1 MSLRYILG
9 KSGTGKTTQC
19 IDEITYTDNSQ
30 RIFYIVPEQFTLE
43 SEKNILSKKK
53 AVININVL
61 GFRHLAYFIISKIG
75 TADRKILD
83 DTGRTML
90 IKKIVLE
97 LKDKLEFYKNSA
109 EKQGFVD
116 NIESTITEFMQYSI
130 SPENLS
136 ELILNLKNS
145 NLKEKLKDIQIIF
158 SKYKDYLYSKY
169 ISGDGLLD
177 ILPELIPYSIVK
189 GSEIWID
196 GFKSFTPQENKV
208 IEALLKHCKKVHISL
223 SISEKNIS
231 FNGISPFDE
240 EYEVKRAIT
249 IITNIAKEN
258 KIDIENT
265 LYLTTE
271 HINYNTEIKHL
282 KDNYFKY
289 KPKEYNKEVK
299 NISIYQF
306 NNMYQEIDKILS
318 EVNKLIQLNNYRY
331 RDIALII
338 GNSDYEVPLS
348 IALKKY
354 NIPNFLDSRKN
365 IFSHPL
371 ITLMTSAID
380 IIAYNYDNSAIF
392 KFLKTGY
399 TEITFDEIF
408 DLENYVIAN
417 GINKYKWNIEWKYG
431 FRDEKHIDKPDKADI
446 EYIRDSLFDIL
457 SPLKNNFT
465 SNKKALVCEIT
476 KALFEVLYN
485 INVKERLKKEFE
497 TAVENN
503 DNVKSAI
510 NSEIWNTVVSV
521 ANTMTDILGNEKV
534 TLKDYSKILKSGL
547 NTATIGISPPTQD
560 YLIIGDMERTRLP
573 NIMAMFVLGANE
585 GNIPLRLTEKG
596 IFNDDEKHIM
606 KEHNVE
612 LAPDIVQMTNNGRLG
627 IYMNLIKP
635 TEYLILSY
643 PTGSITGKSL
653 MASSVINKIKKIFP
667 TIKENIFENIEIDDI
682 LTSKEIAFN
691 TLIKA
696 IENNEKSD
704 FINDLY
710 WYFINDDE
718 YLEKLNSIKKGLIS
732 QISIDYLDEKLLPT
746 LWNEVLEKGSVSKLE
761 SYAACPFRFYMN
773 YILNAKEKSIYK
785 LKYNDI
791 GSLTHKIMEEFSK
804 HIKKSG
810 ISWEN
815 ADKKYTDN
823 FVDKHISEFVS
834 NINSDIFES
843 GRNSAV
849 LNKIIRATKLS
860 LWANVEQIKASKFKP
875 DSFEITFGR
884 GNSKIP
890 AIEIEVDKGKILKLN
905 GAIDRVD
912 KMLNDGSIY
921 VKIIDYKSSSKSLDI
936 NQIYYG
942 LQLQLM
948 LYMNTLVQS
957 NNYEAGGMFY
967 FKINEPDLI
976 NAEDNKSEL
985 SLDDFMLNRMALKG
999 MFDENLTED
1008 LNIAKINVI
1017 KRNKPVEILRD
1028 IDIDSNS
1035 KLNSLT
1041 LKKLLDYSEDI
1052 VKHIGNE
1059 MSKGNI
1065 EISPYKYDKKM
1076 PCDYCPY
1083 GIVCDFANSD
1093 QEKLRCIQ
1101 KNDAQIWDEIIGSKK
1116 EK

>member
-19 IDEITYTDNSQ
+19 IEEITSTDNSQ

-61 GFRHLAYFIISKIG
+61 GFKHLAYFIVSKIG
-75 TADRKILD
+75 TAGRKTLD

-90 IKKIVLE
+90 IKKIILE
-97 LKDKLEFYKNSA
+97 LRDKLDFYKNST
-109 EKQGFVD
+109 EKQGFAD
-116 NIESTITEFMQYSI
+116 NIEDTINELMQYSV
-130 SPENLS
+130 SPESLN
-136 ELILNLKNS
+136 ELILNLKDG
-145 NLKEKLKDIQIIF
+145 NLKEKLKDIILIF
-158 SKYKDYLYSKY
+158 SKYKDYLASKY

-177 ILPELIPYSIVK
+177 ILPDIIPYSIVK
-189 GSEIWID
+189 NSEIWID
-196 GFKSFTPQENKV
+196 GFKSFTPQENKI
-208 IEALLKHCKKVHISL
+208 IEALLKHCKQVHISL
-223 SISEKNIS
+223 SIAEKSIS
-231 FNGISPFDE
+231 YNNISPFDE
-240 EYEVKRAIT
+240 QYEVKRAIT
-249 IITNIAKEN
+249 LITKIAKEN
-258 KIDIENT
+258 KINIEEP
-265 LYLTTE
+265 LYLTKE
-271 HINYNTEIKHL
+271 HIKYNDEIKHL

-289 KPKEYNKEVK
+289 KPKEYPKDVK

-318 EVNKLIQLNNYRY
+318 EVKKLVQLNNYRY

-354 NIPNFLDSRKN
+354 NIPNFLDSRKSV
-365 IFSHPL
+365 FSHPL

-380 IIAYNYDNSAIF
+380 IIAYNWDNNSIF

-431 FRDEKHIDKPDKADI
+431 FRDEKHNDKPDKADI
-446 EYIRDSLFDIL
+446 EYIRDSFFDIL
-457 SPLKNNFT
+457 SPLKDNFKPT
-465 SNKKALVCEIT
+465 KKALVSEIT
-476 KALFEVLYN
+476 KALFDVLNN
-485 INVKERLKKEFE
+485 INIKDRLEKEFN
-497 TAVENN
+497 TAIENN
-503 DNVKSAI
+503 DTVKIAI
-510 NSEIWNTVVSV
+510 NSEIWNNVVTV
-521 ANTMTDILGNEKV
+521 ANTMTEILGDEKI
-534 TLKDYSKILKSGL
+534 TLRDYSKILKAGL
-547 NTATIGISPPTQD
+547 NTATIGIAPPTQD

-573 NIMAMFVLGANE
+573 NIKAMFVLGANE
-585 GNIPLRLTEKG
+585 GNIPIKLTEKG
-596 IFNDDEKHIM
+596 IFSDDEKHII
-606 KEHNVE
+606 KENNIE
-612 LAPDIVQMTNNGRLG
+612 LAPDLVQMTNNGRLG
-627 IYMNLIKP
+627 IYVNLIKP
-635 TEYLILSY
+635 TKYLIFSY

-653 MASSVINKIKKIFP
+653 TISSVVNKIKSIFP
-667 TIKENIFENIEIDDI
+667 QINEIVYDKTNIDDI

-691 TLIKA
+691 TLITA
-696 IENNEKSD
+696 IENNDKSD

-710 WYFINDDE
+710 WYFINDSK
-718 YLEKLNSIKKGLIS
+718 YSEKLNSIKKGLIS
-732 QISIDYLDEKLLPT
+732 QISVDYLDEKLLPI

-791 GSLTHKIMEEFSK
+791 GTLTHKIMEEFSK

-810 ISWEN
+810 TTWEN
-815 ADKKYTDN
+815 ADRNYTDD
-823 FVDKHISEFVS
+823 FVDKHISEFVK

-843 GRNSAV
+843 GRNSAI
-849 LNKIIRATKLS
+849 LNKIIKATKLS

-890 AIEIEVDKGKILKLN
+890 AIEIEVDNGKILKLN

-912 KMLNDGSIY
+912 KMLNDGSVY
-921 VKIIDYKSSSKSLDI
+921 VKIVDYKSSSKSLDI

-948 LYMNTLVQS
+948 LYMNTLIQ
-957 NNYEAGGMFY
+957 NKNYEAGGMFY

-976 NAEDNKSEL
+976 NAEDNKSNL
-985 SLDDFMLNRMALKG
+985 TLDDFMLNRMALNG
-999 MFDENLTED
+999 MFDTDLTED
-1008 LNIAKINVI
+1008 LDVAKIKVM

-1028 IDIDSNS
+1028 IAIDSNS
-1035 KLNSLT
+1035 KLDKFT
-1041 LKKLLDYSEDI
+1041 LNKLLDYSEEI
-1052 VKHIGNE
+1052 VKKIGGQ
-1059 MSKGNI
+1059 MAKGNI
-1065 EISPYKYDKKM
+1065 EISPYQYNKKM

-1083 GIVCDFANSD
+1083 SIVCDFANSK

-1101 KNDAQIWDEIIGSKK
+1101 KNDAEIWNKIIGNNE

>member
-19 IDEITYTDNSQ
+19 IEEITSTDNSQ

-61 GFRHLAYFIISKIG
+61 GFKHLAYFIVSKIG
-75 TADRKILD
+75 TAGRKTLD

-90 IKKIVLE
+90 IKKIILE
-97 LKDKLEFYKNSA
+97 LGDKLDFYKNST
-109 EKQGFVD
+109 EKQGFAD
-116 NIESTITEFMQYSI
+116 NIEDTINELMQYSV
-130 SPENLS
+130 SPESLN
-136 ELILNLKNS
+136 ELILNLKDG
-145 NLKEKLKDIQIIF
+145 NLKEKLKDIILIF
-158 SKYKDYLYSKY
+158 SKYKDYLASKY

-177 ILPELIPYSIVK
+177 ILPDIIPYSIVK
-189 GSEIWID
+189 NSEIWID
-196 GFKSFTPQENKV
+196 GFKSFTPQENKI
-208 IEALLKHCKKVHISL
+208 IEALLKHCKQVHISL
-223 SISEKNIS
+223 SIAEKSISYNNI
-231 FNGISPFDE
+231 NPFDE
-240 EYEVKRAIT
+240 QYEVKRAIT
-249 IITNIAKEN
+249 LITKIAKEN
-258 KIDIENT
+258 KINIEEP
-265 LYLTTE
+265 LYLTKE
-271 HINYNTEIKHL
+271 HIKYNSEIKHL

-289 KPKEYNKEVK
+289 KPKEYPKDVK

-318 EVNKLIQLNNYRY
+318 EVKKLVQLNNYRY

-354 NIPNFLDSRKN
+354 NIPNFLDSRKSV
-365 IFSHPL
+365 FSHPL

-380 IIAYNYDNSAIF
+380 IIAYNWDNNSIF
-392 KFLKTGY
+392 KFFKTGY

-431 FRDEKHIDKPDKADI
+431 FRDEKHNDKPDKADI
-446 EYIRDSLFDIL
+446 EYIRDSFFDIL
-457 SPLKNNFT
+457 SPLKDNFKPT
-465 SNKKALVCEIT
+465 KKALVSEIT
-476 KALFEVLYN
+476 KALFDVLNN
-485 INVKERLKKEFE
+485 INIKDRLEKEFN
-497 TAVENN
+497 TAIENN
-503 DNVKSAI
+503 DTVKIAI
-510 NSEIWNTVVSV
+510 NSEIWNTVVTV
-521 ANTMTDILGNEKV
+521 ANTMTEILGDEKI
-534 TLKDYSKILKSGL
+534 TLRDYSKILKAGL
-547 NTATIGISPPTQD
+547 NTATIGIAPPTQD

-573 NIMAMFVLGANE
+573 NIKAMFVLGANE
-585 GNIPLRLTEKG
+585 GNIPIKLTEKG
-596 IFNDDEKHIM
+596 IFSDDEKHII
-606 KEHNVE
+606 KENNIE
-612 LAPDIVQMTNNGRLG
+612 LAPDLVQMTNNGRLG
-627 IYMNLIKP
+627 IYVNLIKP
-635 TEYLILSY
+635 TEYLIFSY

-653 MASSVINKIKKIFP
+653 TISSVVNKIKSIFP
-667 TIKENIFENIEIDDI
+667 QINEIVYDKTNIDDI

-691 TLIKA
+691 TLITA
-696 IENNEKSD
+696 IENNDKSD

-710 WYFINDDE
+710 WYFINDSE
-718 YLEKLNSIKKGLIS
+718 YSEKLNSIKKGLIS
-732 QISIDYLDEKLLPT
+732 QISVDYLDEKLLPI

-791 GSLTHKIMEEFSK
+791 GTLTHKIMEEFSK

-810 ISWEN
+810 TTWEN
-815 ADKKYTDN
+815 ADRNYTDD
-823 FVDKHISEFVS
+823 FVDKHISEFVK

-843 GRNSAV
+843 GRNSAI
-849 LNKIIRATKLS
+849 LNKIIKATKLS

-890 AIEIEVDKGKILKLN
+890 AIEIEVDNGKILKLN

-912 KMLNDGSIY
+912 KMLNDGSVY
-921 VKIIDYKSSSKSLDI
+921 VKIVDYKSSSKSLDI

-948 LYMNTLVQS
+948 LYMNTLIQ
-957 NNYEAGGMFY
+957 NKNYEAGGMFY

-976 NAEDNKSEL
+976 NAEDNKSNL
-985 SLDDFMLNRMALKG
+985 TLDDFMLNRMALNG
-999 MFDENLTED
+999 MFDTDLTED
-1008 LNIAKINVI
+1008 LDVAKIKVI

-1028 IDIDSNS
+1028 IAIDSNS
-1035 KLNSLT
+1035 KLDKST
-1041 LKKLLDYSEDI
+1041 LNKLLDYSEEI
-1052 VKHIGNE
+1052 VKNIGGQ
-1059 MSKGNI
+1059 MAKGNI
-1065 EISPYKYDKKM
+1065 EISPYQYNKKM

-1083 GIVCDFANSD
+1083 SIVCDFANSK

-1101 KNDAQIWDEIIGSKK
+1101 KNDAEIWNKIIGTNE

>member
-19 IDEITYTDNSQ
+19 IDEITSTDNSQ

-61 GFRHLAYFIISKIG
+61 GFKHLAYFIVSKIG
-75 TADRKILD
+75 TAGRKTLD

-90 IKKIVLE
+90 IKKIILE
-97 LKDKLEFYKNSA
+97 LGDKLDFYKNST
-109 EKQGFVD
+109 EKQGFAD
-116 NIESTITEFMQYSI
+116 NIEDTINELMQYSV
-130 SPENLS
+130 SPESLN
-136 ELILNLKNS
+136 ELILNLKDG
-145 NLKEKLKDIQIIF
+145 NLKEKLKDIILIF
-158 SKYKDYLYSKY
+158 SKYKDYLASKY

-177 ILPELIPYSIVK
+177 VLPDIIPYSIVK
-189 GSEIWID
+189 NSEIWID
-196 GFKSFTPQENKV
+196 GFKSFTPQENKI

-223 SISEKNIS
+223 SIAEKSIS
-231 FNGISPFDE
+231 YNNISPFDE
-240 EYEVKRAIT
+240 QYEVKRAIT
-249 IITNIAKEN
+249 LITKIAKEN
-258 KIDIENT
+258 KINIEEP
-265 LYLTTE
+265 LYLTNE
-271 HINYNTEIKHL
+271 HIKYNSEIKHL

-289 KPKEYNKEVK
+289 KPKEYPKDVK

-318 EVNKLIQLNNYRY
+318 EVKKLVQLNNYRY

-354 NIPNFLDSRKN
+354 NIPNFLDSRKSV
-365 IFSHPL
+365 FSHPL

-380 IIAYNYDNSAIF
+380 IIAYNWDNNSIF

-431 FRDEKHIDKPDKADI
+431 FRDEKHNDKPDKADI
-446 EYIRDSLFDIL
+446 EYIRDSFFDIL
-457 SPLKNNFT
+457 SPLKDNFKPT
-465 SNKKALVCEIT
+465 KKALVSELT
-476 KALFEVLYN
+476 KALFDVLNN
-485 INVKERLKKEFE
+485 INIKDRLEKEFN
-497 TAVENN
+497 TAIENN
-503 DNVKSAI
+503 DTVKIAI
-510 NSEIWNTVVSV
+510 NSEIWNTVVTV
-521 ANTMTDILGNEKV
+521 ANTMTEILGDEKI
-534 TLKDYSKILKSGL
+534 TLRDYSKILKAGL
-547 NTATIGISPPTQD
+547 NTATIGIAPPTQD

-573 NIMAMFVLGANE
+573 NIKAMFVLGANE
-585 GNIPLRLTEKG
+585 GNIPIKLTEKG
-596 IFNDDEKHIM
+596 IFSDDEKHII
-606 KEHNVE
+606 KDNNIE
-612 LAPDIVQMTNNGRLG
+612 LAPDLVQMTNNGRLG
-627 IYMNLIKP
+627 IYVNLIKP
-635 TEYLILSY
+635 TEYLIFSY

-653 MASSVINKIKKIFP
+653 TISSVVNKIKGIFP
-667 TIKENIFENIEIDDI
+667 QINEIVYDKTNIDDI

-691 TLIKA
+691 TLITA
-696 IENNEKSD
+696 IENNDKSD

-710 WYFINDDE
+710 WYFINDSE
-718 YLEKLNSIKKGLIS
+718 YSEKLNSIKKGLIS
-732 QISIDYLDEKLLPT
+732 QISVDYLDEKLLPI

-791 GSLTHKIMEEFSK
+791 GTLTHKIMEEFSK

-810 ISWEN
+810 TTWEN
-815 ADKKYTDN
+815 ADRNYTDD
-823 FVDKHISEFVS
+823 FVDKHISEFVK

-843 GRNSAV
+843 GRNSAI
-849 LNKIIRATKLS
+849 LNKIIKATKLS

-890 AIEIEVDKGKILKLN
+890 AIEIEVDNGKILKLN

-912 KMLNDGSIY
+912 KMLNDGSVY
-921 VKIIDYKSSSKSLDI
+921 VKIVDYKSSSKSLDI

-948 LYMNTLVQS
+948 LYMNTLIQ
-957 NNYEAGGMFY
+957 NKNYEAGGMFY

-976 NAEDNKSEL
+976 NAEDNKSNL
-985 SLDDFMLNRMALKG
+985 TLDDFMLNRMALNG
-999 MFDENLTED
+999 MFDTDLTED
-1008 LNIAKINVI
+1008 LDVAKIKVM

-1028 IDIDSNS
+1028 IAIDSNS
-1035 KLNSLT
+1035 KLDKST
-1041 LKKLLDYSEDI
+1041 LNKLLDYSEEI
-1052 VKHIGNE
+1052 VKNIGGQ
-1059 MSKGNI
+1059 MAKGNI
-1065 EISPYKYDKKM
+1065 EISPYQYNKKM

-1083 GIVCDFANSD
+1083 SIVCDFANSK

-1101 KNDAQIWDEIIGSKK
+1101 KNDAEIWNKIIGNNE

>member
-1 MSLRYILG
+1 
-9 KSGTGKTTQC
+9 
-19 IDEITYTDNSQ
+19 
-30 RIFYIVPEQFTLE
+30 
-43 SEKNILSKKK
+43 
-53 AVININVL
+53 
-61 GFRHLAYFIISKIG
+61 
-75 TADRKILD
+75 
-83 DTGRTML
+83 
-90 IKKIVLE
+90 
-97 LKDKLEFYKNSA
+97 
-109 EKQGFVD
+109 
-116 NIESTITEFMQYSI
+116 
-130 SPENLS
+130 
-136 ELILNLKNS
+136 
-145 NLKEKLKDIQIIF
+145 
-158 SKYKDYLYSKY
+158 
-169 ISGDGLLD
+169 
-177 ILPELIPYSIVK
+177 
-189 GSEIWID
+189 
-196 GFKSFTPQENKV
+196 
-208 IEALLKHCKKVHISL
+208 
-223 SISEKNIS
+223 
-231 FNGISPFDE
+231 
-240 EYEVKRAIT
+240 
-249 IITNIAKEN
+249 
-258 KIDIENT
+258 
-265 LYLTTE
+265 
-271 HINYNTEIKHL
+271 
-282 KDNYFKY
+282 
-289 KPKEYNKEVK
+289 
-299 NISIYQF
+299 
-306 NNMYQEIDKILS
+306 
-318 EVNKLIQLNNYRY
+318 
-331 RDIALII
+331 
-338 GNSDYEVPLS
+338 
-348 IALKKY
+348 
-354 NIPNFLDSRKN
+354 
-365 IFSHPL
+365 
-371 ITLMTSAID
+371 
-380 IIAYNYDNSAIF
+380 
-392 KFLKTGY
+392 
-399 TEITFDEIF
+399 
-408 DLENYVIAN
+408 
-417 GINKYKWNIEWKYG
+417 
-431 FRDEKHIDKPDKADI
+431 
-446 EYIRDSLFDIL
+446 
-457 SPLKNNFT
+457 
-465 SNKKALVCEIT
+465 
-476 KALFEVLYN
+476 
-485 INVKERLKKEFE
+485 
-497 TAVENN
+497 
-503 DNVKSAI
+503 
-510 NSEIWNTVVSV
+510 
-521 ANTMTDILGNEKV
+521 
-534 TLKDYSKILKSGL
+534 
-547 NTATIGISPPTQD
+547 
-560 YLIIGDMERTRLP
+560 
-573 NIMAMFVLGANE
+573 
-585 GNIPLRLTEKG
+585 
-596 IFNDDEKHIM
+596 
-606 KEHNVE
+606 
-612 LAPDIVQMTNNGRLG
+612 
-627 IYMNLIKP
+627 
-635 TEYLILSY
+635 
-643 PTGSITGKSL
+643 
-653 MASSVINKIKKIFP
+653 
-667 TIKENIFENIEIDDI
+667 
-682 LTSKEIAFN
+682 
-691 TLIKA
+691 
-696 IENNEKSD
+696 
-704 FINDLY
+704 
-710 WYFINDDE
+710 
-718 YLEKLNSIKKGLIS
+718 
-732 QISIDYLDEKLLPT
+732 
-746 LWNEVLEKGSVSKLE
+746 
-761 SYAACPFRFYMN
+761 MN

-1101 KNDAQIWDEIIGSKK
+1101 KNDAQIWDEIICSKK

>member
-19 IDEITYTDNSQ
+19 IEEITSTDNSQ

-61 GFRHLAYFIISKIG
+61 GFKHLAYFIVSKIG
-75 TADRKILD
+75 TAGRKTLD

-90 IKKIVLE
+90 IKKIILE
-97 LKDKLEFYKNSA
+97 LGDKLDFYKNST
-109 EKQGFVD
+109 EKQGFAD
-116 NIESTITEFMQYSI
+116 NIEDTINELMQYSV
-130 SPENLS
+130 SPESLN
-136 ELILNLKNS
+136 ELILNLKDG
-145 NLKEKLKDIQIIF
+145 NLKEKLKDIILIF
-158 SKYKDYLYSKY
+158 SKYKDYLASKY

-177 ILPELIPYSIVK
+177 ILPDIIPYSIVK
-189 GSEIWID
+189 NSEIWID
-196 GFKSFTPQENKV
+196 GFKSFTPQENKI

-223 SISEKNIS
+223 SIAEKSISYNNI
-231 FNGISPFDE
+231 NPFDE
-240 EYEVKRAIT
+240 QYEVKRAIT
-249 IITNIAKEN
+249 IITKIAKEN
-258 KIDIENT
+258 KINIEEP
-265 LYLTTE
+265 LYLTNE
-271 HINYNTEIKHL
+271 HIKYNSEIKHL

-289 KPKEYNKEVK
+289 KPKEYPKDVK

-318 EVNKLIQLNNYRY
+318 EVKKLVQLNNYRY

-354 NIPNFLDSRKN
+354 NIPNFLDSRKSV
-365 IFSHPL
+365 FSHPL

-380 IIAYNYDNSAIF
+380 IIAYNWDNNSIF

-431 FRDEKHIDKPDKADI
+431 FRDEKHNDKPDKADI
-446 EYIRDSLFDIL
+446 EYIRDSFFDIL
-457 SPLKNNFT
+457 SPLKDNFKPT
-465 SNKKALVCEIT
+465 KKALVSEIT
-476 KALFEVLYN
+476 KALFDVLNN
-485 INVKERLKKEFE
+485 INIKDRLEKEFN
-497 TAVENN
+497 TAIENN
-503 DNVKSAI
+503 DTVKIAI
-510 NSEIWNTVVSV
+510 NSEIWNTVVTV
-521 ANTMTDILGNEKV
+521 ANTMTEILGDEKI
-534 TLKDYSKILKSGL
+534 TLRDYSKILKAGL
-547 NTATIGISPPTQD
+547 NTATIGIAPPTQD

-573 NIMAMFVLGANE
+573 NIKAMFVLGANE
-585 GNIPLRLTEKG
+585 GNIPIKLTEKG
-596 IFNDDEKHIM
+596 IFSDDEKHII
-606 KEHNVE
+606 KENNIE
-612 LAPDIVQMTNNGRLG
+612 LAPDLVQMTNNGRLG
-627 IYMNLIKP
+627 IYVNLIKP
-635 TEYLILSY
+635 TEYLIFSY

-653 MASSVINKIKKIFP
+653 TISSVVNKIKSIFP
-667 TIKENIFENIEIDDI
+667 QINETVYDKTNIDDI

-691 TLIKA
+691 TLITA
-696 IENNEKSD
+696 IENNDKSD

-710 WYFINDDE
+710 WYFINDSE
-718 YLEKLNSIKKGLIS
+718 YSEKLNSIKKGLIS
-732 QISIDYLDEKLLPT
+732 QISVDYLDEKLLPI

-791 GSLTHKIMEEFSK
+791 GTLTHKIMEEFSK

-810 ISWEN
+810 TTWEN
-815 ADKKYTDN
+815 ADRNYTDD
-823 FVDKHISEFVS
+823 FVDKHISEFVK

-843 GRNSAV
+843 GRNSAI
-849 LNKIIRATKLS
+849 LNKIIKATKLS

-890 AIEIEVDKGKILKLN
+890 AIEMEVDNGKILKLN

-912 KMLNDGSIY
+912 KMLNDGSVY
-921 VKIIDYKSSSKSLDI
+921 VKIVDYKSSSKSLDI

-948 LYMNTLVQS
+948 LYMNTLIQ
-957 NNYEAGGMFY
+957 NKNYEAGGMFY

-976 NAEDNKSEL
+976 NAEDNKSNL
-985 SLDDFMLNRMALKG
+985 TLDDFMLNRMALNG
-999 MFDENLTED
+999 MFDTDLTED
-1008 LNIAKINVI
+1008 LDVAKIKVI

-1028 IDIDSNS
+1028 IAIDSNS
-1035 KLNSLT
+1035 KLDKST
-1041 LKKLLDYSEDI
+1041 LNKLLDYSEEI
-1052 VKHIGNE
+1052 VKNIGGQ
-1059 MSKGNI
+1059 MAKGNI
-1065 EISPYKYDKKM
+1065 EISPYQYNKKM

-1083 GIVCDFANSD
+1083 SIVCDFANSK

-1101 KNDAQIWDEIIGSKK
+1101 KNDAEIWNKIIGNNE